1 MRHTLRLA
9 LLYARALT
17 LELVRLPAFAVPTIG
32 FPSLFF
38 LFFAV
43 PGFGSDR
50 PALATAMYAGF
61 AVLGVAFFQ
70 FGVGIAVDRATPW
83 ERYLR
88 TLPLA
93 PSTRFAGRI
102 LSALAFA
109 SGAAAAVVVVALATV
124 APSLPA
130 GSWAT
135 LAVVL
140 LAGSVPFAL
149 LGIALGYLAS
159 PRGALPIANV
169 AYLGLSYGGG
179 LWTGPAA
186 LPDTLE
192 HISVALPTRAY
203 ADLLA
208 AVSLEGDAPARAW
221 GVLLG
226 YTLAAAWVAAWAY
239 RRDEGQRYR

>member
-1 MRHTLRLA
+1 MRLA
-9 LLYARALT
+9 LVHARAST
-17 LELVRLPAFAVPTIG
+17 VELLRLPAFAVPTIG

-43 PGFGSDR
+43 PGFAANE
-50 PALATAMYAGF
+50 PELATALYAGF

-70 FGVGIAVDRATPW
+70 FGVGIAVDRASPW

-93 PSTRFAGRI
+93 PRTRFAGRV
-102 LSALAFA
+102 LSALAF
-109 SGAAAAVVVVALATV
+109 GAAAAAAVIAVALLAVSPELSGV
-124 APSLPA
+124 AWLA
-130 GSWAT
+130 

-140 LAGSVPFAL
+140 FAGVVPFAL

-169 AYLGLSYGGG
+169 VYLALSYAGG
-179 LWTGPAA
+179 LWTGPED
-186 LPDTLE
+186 LPGAVDG
-192 HISVALPTRAY
+192 ISPFLPTRAF

-208 AVSLEGDAPARAW
+208 GTTRGPEVPTSAW
-221 GVLLG
+221 IVLAT
-226 YTLAAAWVAAWAY
+226 YTIAAGWLAAWAY
-239 RRDEGQRYR
+239 RRDEGQRFR

>member
-1 MRHTLRLA
+1 MKLA
-9 LLYARALT
+9 FLHARASS
-17 LELVRLPAFAVPTIG
+17 LELLRLPAFAVPTIG

-43 PGFGSDR
+43 PGFGADE

-93 PSTRFAGRI
+93 PTTRFAGRL
-102 LSALAFA
+102 LSALAF
-109 SGAAAAVVVVALATV
+109 GGVAAAAVVIVGLVALS
-124 APSLPA
+124 PQLPA
-130 GSWAT
+130 ASWAR
-135 LAVVL
+135 LAISL
-140 LAGSVPFAL
+140 LIGSIPFAL

-169 AYLGLSYGGG
+169 VYLGLSYAGG
-179 LWTGPAA
+179 LWTGPEA
-186 LPDTLE
+186 LPASVERL
-192 HISVALPTRAY
+192 SVALPTRAY
-203 ADLLA
+203 ADVLA
-208 AVSLEGDAPARAW
+208 GSSLGVGVPMRAW
-221 GVLLG
+221 LVLVAYAIAAG
-226 YTLAAAWVAAWAY
+226 WLAVWAY
-239 RRDEGQRYR
+239 RRDEGQRFR

>member
-1 MRHTLRLA
+1 MRLA
-9 LLYARALT
+9 LLHARAAT
-17 LELVRLPAFAVPTIG
+17 LELVRLPAFAVPTVG

-43 PGFGSDR
+43 PGFGDDH
-50 PALATAMYAGF
+50 PALATALYAGF

-70 FGVGIAVDRATPW
+70 FGVGIAVERATPW

-93 PSTRFAGRI
+93 PSTRFAGRL
-102 LSALAFA
+102 LSALAFGA
-109 SGAAAAVVVVALATV
+109 AAAAAVVVVALVTV
-124 APSLPA
+124 APRLPA
-130 GSWAT
+130 VVWAE
-135 LAVVL
+135 LAVAL
-140 LAGSVPFAL
+140 LAGSIPFAF

-179 LWTGPAA
+179 LWTGPEA
-186 LPDTLE
+186 LPDTVERL
-192 HISVALPTRAY
+192 SVTLPTRAY
-203 ADLLA
+203 AD
-208 AVSLEGDAPARAW
+208 V
-221 GVLLG
+221 
-226 YTLAAAWVAAWAY
+226 LAAASLGADTPWRAWLVLGAYSLAAGWAATWAY

>member
-1 MRHTLRLA
+1 MRLA
-9 LLYARALT
+9 FLHARAST
-17 LELVRLPAFAVPTIG
+17 VELLRLPAFAVPTIG

-43 PGFGSDR
+43 PGFGGHQ
-50 PALATAMYAGF
+50 PGLATAMYAGF

-93 PSTRFAGRI
+93 PATRFGGRI

-109 SGAAAAVVVVALATV
+109 SVAAAAVVVVALATV
-124 APSLPA
+124 SPELSGL
-130 GSWAT
+130 SWAR
-135 LAVVL
+135 LSVAL

-169 AYLGLSYGGG
+169 VYLGLSYAGG
-179 LWTGPAA
+179 LWTGPDG
-186 LPDTLE
+186 LPQTVE
-192 HISVALPTRAY
+192 RFSVALPTRAY
-203 ADLLA
+203 ADVLA
-208 AVSLEGDAPARAW
+208 GPSLGIDVPARAW
-221 GVLLG
+221 LVLTA
-226 YTLAAAWVAAWAY
+226 YALAAGWLAAWAY

>member
-1 MRHTLRLA
+1 MRLA
-9 LLYARALT
+9 LLHARAAT

-43 PGFGSDR
+43 PGFGNDR

-93 PSTRFAGRI
+93 PSTRFAGRV
-102 LSALAFA
+102 LSALAFGSA
-109 SGAAAAVVVVALATV
+109 AAAAVVVVALVTV

-130 GSWAT
+130 GSWAKLT
-135 LAVVL
+135 VVL
-140 LAGSVPFAL
+140 LSGSVPFAL

-186 LPDTLE
+186 LPE
-192 HISVALPTRAY
+192 GVERVSVALPTRAY
-203 ADLLA
+203 ADVLA
-208 AVSLEGDAPARAW
+208 AVSLDGEQPARAW
-221 GVLLG
+221 IVLLA
-226 YTLAAAWVAAWAY
+226 YSLAAGWLAVWAY